1 MFISKKDIISLLDFV
16 LDKVLS
22 NKYSALNIAKPI
34 KGAKLED
41 IIHETMK
48 ELQIQPLEM
57 FFVDDAYDPRSLRR
71 HWDLFDRN
79 FEGNL
84 NDEYKYSYGR
94 LIDEFLSFVD
104 QIKSLC
110 MSQPKQRQS
119 TTKIL
124 DVKDMDEKLLR
135 LSRSRDKVK
144 EEIAYQNLKP
154 QKDDEI
160 IKMLKNQLDK
170 LDAEYLAVLEAKK
183 KLTFDNM
190 AEQNISEKVSKA
202 FDSLKEYTTV
212 IEDERYRAKIEY
224 YIFLGTICILFLV
237 FIVFYGVFVYILN
250 SHKEDFVSWIN
261 FMPYTAFVPIVVALI
276 WLSVYL
282 KGRASKI
289 SIELSSRLFNIH
301 YLEGL
306 MKMTNS
312 LSITPEEAVR
322 KIDHATSILM
332 DNYLSQ
338 IKENHITEKDVSKM
352 ELSELKSNP
361 YWKILQELKGLIKL
375 IKQ

>member
-22 NKYSALNIAKPI
+22 DKYSALNIAKPI

-41 IIHETMK
+41 IIHETMN

-79 FEGNL
+79 FEGIL

-170 LDAEYLAVLEAKK
+170 LDAEYLVVLEAKK
-183 KLTFDNM
+183 KLIFDNM

-224 YIFLGTICILFLV
+224 YIFLGIICILFLV

-250 SHKEDFVSWIN
+250 SQKEDFVSWIN
-261 FMPYTAFVPIVVALI
+261 FVPYTAFVPIVVALI

-332 DNYLSQ
+332 NNYLSQ
-338 IKENHITEKDVSKM
+338 VKENNFTENDVSKL
-352 ELSELKSNP
+352 EISELKSNP
-361 YWKILQELKGLIKL
+361 YWKFLQELKSLIKL

>member
-1 MFISKKDIISLLDFV
+1 MFILKKDIISLLDFV

-332 DNYLSQ
+332 NNYLSQ
-338 IKENHITEKDVSKM
+338 VKENNFTENDVSKL
-352 ELSELKSNP
+352 EISELKSNP
-361 YWKILQELKGLIKL
+361 YWKFLQELKSLIKL

>member
-110 MSQPKQRQS
+110 MLQPKQRQS

-332 DNYLSQ
+332 NNYLSQ
-338 IKENHITEKDVSKM
+338 VKENNFTENDVSKL
-352 ELSELKSNP
+352 EISELKSNP
-361 YWKILQELKGLIKL
+361 YWKFLQELKSLIKL

>member
-1 MFISKKDIISLLDFV
+1 MFISKKNIISLLDFV

-22 NKYSALNIAKPI
+22 DKYSALNIAKPI

-41 IIHETMK
+41 IIHETMN

-79 FEGNL
+79 FEGIL

-170 LDAEYLAVLEAKK
+170 LDAEYLVVLEAKK

-212 IEDERYRAKIEY
+212 IEDERYWAKIEY
-224 YIFLGTICILFLV
+224 YIFLGIICILFLV

-250 SHKEDFVSWIN
+250 SQKEDFVSWIN
-261 FMPYTAFVPIVVALI
+261 FVPYTAFVPIVVALI

-332 DNYLSQ
+332 NNYLSQ
-338 IKENHITEKDVSKM
+338 VKENNFTENDVSKL
-352 ELSELKSNP
+352 EISELKSNP
-361 YWKILQELKGLIKL
+361 YWKFLQELKSLIKL

>member
-1 MFISKKDIISLLDFV
+1 MFISKKDIISLLNFV

-22 NKYSALNIAKPI
+22 DKYSALNIAKPI
-34 KGAKLED
+34 KGAKLEN

-48 ELQIQPLEM
+48 ELQMQPLEM
-57 FFVDDAYDPRSLRR
+57 FFVDNAYDPRTLKR
-71 HWDLFDRN
+71 HWGLFDRN
-79 FEGNL
+79 FEGEL

-104 QIKSLC
+104 QIKALC
-110 MSQPKQRQS
+110 VSQLKQRQS

-124 DVKDMDEKLLR
+124 DVKEMDEKLLR
-135 LSRSRDKVK
+135 LSRSRDKIK
-144 EEIAYQNLKP
+144 EEIDYQNLKP
-154 QKDDEI
+154 QRDDEI
-160 IKMLKNQLDK
+160 IKMLKTQLDK
-170 LDAEYLAVLEAKK
+170 LDAEYLAVFEAKK
-183 KLTFDNM
+183 KMTSDNV
-190 AEQNISEKVSKA
+190 AEQNISDKVSKA
-202 FDSLKEYTTV
+202 FDGLQEYTKVIEEERKRLKKEYN
-212 IEDERYRAKIEY
+212 IA
-224 YIFLGTICILFLV
+224 LWCIPILILV
-237 FIVFYGVFVYILN
+237 FVIFYGFFIHDLTSN
-250 SHKEDFVSWIN
+250 RASFARWID
-261 FMPYTAFVPIVVALI
+261 FMPYTASVPVFVALI

-282 KGRASKI
+282 KDRASKI
-289 SIELSSRLFNIH
+289 SIELSTRLFNIH

-306 MKMTNS
+306 MKLTNS

-322 KIDHATSILM
+322 KIDYATGLLM

>member
-1 MFISKKDIISLLDFV
+1 MFISKKDIISLLNFV

-22 NKYSALNIAKPI
+22 DKYSALNIAKPI

-160 IKMLKNQLDK
+160 IKMLKIQLDK

-282 KGRASKI
+282 KDRASKI
-289 SIELSSRLFNIH
+289 SIELSTRLFYIH

-306 MKMTNS
+306 MKLTNS

-322 KIDHATSILM
+322 KIDYATGLLM

>member
-160 IKMLKNQLDK
+160 IKMLKIQLDK

-332 DNYLSQ
+332 NNYLSQ
-338 IKENHITEKDVSKM
+338 VKENNFTENDVSKL
-352 ELSELKSNP
+352 EISELKSNP
-361 YWKILQELKGLIKL
+361 YWKFLQELKSLIKL

>member
-1 MFISKKDIISLLDFV
+1 MFILKKDIISLLDFV

-237 FIVFYGVFVYILN
+237 FLVFYGVFVYILN

-332 DNYLSQ
+332 NNYLSQ
-338 IKENHITEKDVSKM
+338 VKENNFTENDVSKL
-352 ELSELKSNP
+352 EISELKSNP
-361 YWKILQELKGLIKL
+361 YWKFLQELKSLIKL

>member
-1 MFISKKDIISLLDFV
+1 MFISKKDIISLLNFV

-22 NKYSALNIAKPI
+22 DKYSALNIAKPI

-160 IKMLKNQLDK
+160 IKMLKIQLDK

-282 KGRASKI
+282 KDRASKI
-289 SIELSSRLFNIH
+289 AIELSTRLFNIH

-306 MKMTNS
+306 MKLTNS

-322 KIDHATSILM
+322 KIDYATGLLM

>member
-1 MFISKKDIISLLDFV
+1 MFISKKDIISLLNFV

-22 NKYSALNIAKPI
+22 DKYSALNIAKPI

-332 DNYLSQ
+332 NNYLSQ
-338 IKENHITEKDVSKM
+338 VKENNFTENDVSKL
-352 ELSELKSNP
+352 EISELKSNP
-361 YWKILQELKGLIKL
+361 YWKFLQELKSLIKL

>member
-84 NDEYKYSYGR
+84 NDEFKYSYGR

-110 MSQPKQRQS
+110 MLQPKQRQS

-332 DNYLSQ
+332 NNYLSQ
-338 IKENHITEKDVSKM
+338 VKENNFTENDVSKL
-352 ELSELKSNP
+352 EISELKSNP
-361 YWKILQELKGLIKL
+361 YWKFLQELKSLIKL

>member
-94 LIDEFLSFVD
+94 LIDELLSFVD

-332 DNYLSQ
+332 NNYLSQ
-338 IKENHITEKDVSKM
+338 VKENNFTENDVSKL
-352 ELSELKSNP
+352 EISELKSNP
-361 YWKILQELKGLIKL
+361 YWKFLQELKSLIKL

>member
-1 MFISKKDIISLLDFV
+1 MFISKKDIISLLNFV

-22 NKYSALNIAKPI
+22 DKYSALNIAKPI

-84 NDEYKYSYGR
+84 NDEYKYRYGR

-104 QIKSLC
+104 QIKSLF

-160 IKMLKNQLDK
+160 IKMLKIQLDK
-170 LDAEYLAVLEAKK
+170 LDAEYLAVFEAKK

-332 DNYLSQ
+332 NNYLSQ
-338 IKENHITEKDVSKM
+338 VKENNFTENDVSKL
-352 ELSELKSNP
+352 EISELKSNP
-361 YWKILQELKGLIKL
+361 YWKFLQELKSLIKL

>member
-22 NKYSALNIAKPI
+22 DKYSALNIAKPI

-41 IIHETMK
+41 IIHETMN

-79 FEGNL
+79 FEGIL

-170 LDAEYLAVLEAKK
+170 LDAEYLVVLEAKK

-224 YIFLGTICILFLV
+224 YIFLGIICILFLV

-250 SHKEDFVSWIN
+250 SQKEDFVSWIN
-261 FMPYTAFVPIVVALI
+261 FVPYTAFVPIVVALI

-332 DNYLSQ
+332 NNYLTQ
-338 IKENHITEKDVSKM
+338 VKENNFTENDVSKL
-352 ELSELKSNP
+352 EISELKSNP
-361 YWKILQELKGLIKL
+361 YWKFLQELKSLIKL

>member
-1 MFISKKDIISLLDFV
+1 MFISKEDVISLFDFV
-16 LDKVLS
+16 LNKVLS
-22 NKYSALNIAKPI
+22 DKYSALNLAKPI
-34 KGAKLED
+34 KGAKIED
-41 IIHETMK
+41 IIHETIK
-48 ELQIQPLEM
+48 ELQMQPLEM
-57 FFVDDAYDPRSLRR
+57 FLVDNAYDPRTLKR
-71 HWDLFDRN
+71 HWGLFDRN
-79 FEGNL
+79 FEGKV

-104 QIKSLC
+104 QIKTLC
-110 MSQPKQRQS
+110 LSQPKLRQS

-124 DVKDMDEKLLR
+124 DVKDMDEKLLK
-135 LSRSRDKVK
+135 LSRSREKVK
-144 EEIAYQNLKP
+144 EEIDKP
-154 QKDDEI
+154 QKDDETL
-160 IKMLKNQLDK
+160 KMLKIQLDK
-170 LDAEYLAVLEAKK
+170 LDAEYLAALEAKK
-183 KLTFDNM
+183 KMTSDNM

-224 YIFLGTICILFLV
+224 YIFLASICILFAV
-237 FIVFYGVFVYILN
+237 FVAFYGVFIYILN

-261 FMPYTAFVPIVVALI
+261 FFPYTAFVPIIVALI

-322 KIDHATSILM
+322 KIDHATGILM
-332 DNYLSQ
+332 NNYLLHV
-338 IKENHITEKDVSKM
+338 KENHITENDVSKL
-352 ELSELKSNP
+352 EISELKSNP
-361 YWKILQELKGLIKL
+361 YWKFLQELKSIIKL

>member
-1 MFISKKDIISLLDFV
+1 MFISKKDIISLLNFV

-22 NKYSALNIAKPI
+22 DKYSALNIAKPI

-110 MSQPKQRQS
+110 MSQPKQRQA

-144 EEIAYQNLKP
+144 EEIAYQNLKS

-160 IKMLKNQLDK
+160 IKMLKIQLDK

-332 DNYLSQ
+332 NNYLSQ
-338 IKENHITEKDVSKM
+338 VKENNFTENDVSKL
-352 ELSELKSNP
+352 EISELKSNP
-361 YWKILQELKGLIKL
+361 YWKFLQELKSLIKL

>member
-1 MFISKKDIISLLDFV
+1 MFISKKDIISLLNFV

-22 NKYSALNIAKPI
+22 DKYSALNIAKPI

-57 FFVDDAYDPRSLRR
+57 FLVDDAYDPRSLRR

-160 IKMLKNQLDK
+160 IKMLKIQLDK

-282 KGRASKI
+282 KDRASKI
-289 SIELSSRLFNIH
+289 SIELSTRLFNIH

-306 MKMTNS
+306 MKLTNS

-322 KIDHATSILM
+322 KIDYATGLLM

>member
-119 TTKIL
+119 TSKIL

-332 DNYLSQ
+332 NNYLSQ
-338 IKENHITEKDVSKM
+338 VKENNFTENDVSKL
-352 ELSELKSNP
+352 EISELKSNP
-361 YWKILQELKGLIKL
+361 YWKFLQELKSLIKL

>member
-1 MFISKKDIISLLDFV
+1 MFISKKDIISLLNFV

-22 NKYSALNIAKPI
+22 DKYSALNIAKPI

-160 IKMLKNQLDK
+160 IKMLKIQLDK

-282 KGRASKI
+282 KDRASKI
-289 SIELSSRLFNIH
+289 SIELSTRLFNIH

-306 MKMTNS
+306 MKLTNS

-322 KIDHATSILM
+322 KIDYATGLLM

>member
-1 MFISKKDIISLLDFV
+1 MFISKKDIISLLNFV

-71 HWDLFDRN
+71 HWDLFDRK

-160 IKMLKNQLDK
+160 IKMLKIQLDK

-332 DNYLSQ
+332 NNYLSQ
-338 IKENHITEKDVSKM
+338 VKENNFTENDVSKL
-352 ELSELKSNP
+352 EISELKSNP
-361 YWKILQELKGLIKL
+361 YWKFLQELKSLIKL

>member
-1 MFISKKDIISLLDFV
+1 MFISKKDIISLLNFV

-22 NKYSALNIAKPI
+22 DKYSALNIAKPI

-160 IKMLKNQLDK
+160 IKMLKIQLDK

-237 FIVFYGVFVYILN
+237 FIVFYGVFIYILN

-282 KGRASKI
+282 KDRASKI
-289 SIELSSRLFNIH
+289 SIELSTRLFYIH

-306 MKMTNS
+306 MKLTNS

-322 KIDHATSILM
+322 KIDYATGLLM

>member
-22 NKYSALNIAKPI
+22 DKYSALNIAKPI

-41 IIHETMK
+41 IIHETMN

-57 FFVDDAYDPRSLRR
+57 FFVDDAYDPKFLRR

-79 FEGNL
+79 FEGIL
-84 NDEYKYSYGR
+84 HDEYKYSYGR

-250 SHKEDFVSWIN
+250 THKEDFVSWIS
-261 FMPYTAFVPIVVALI
+261 FVPYTVFVPIVVALI

-282 KGRASKI
+282 KGIASKI

-332 DNYLSQ
+332 NNYLSQ
-338 IKENHITEKDVSKM
+338 VKENNFTENDVSKL
-352 ELSELKSNP
+352 EISELKSNP
-361 YWKILQELKGLIKL
+361 YWKFLQELKSLIKL

>member
-34 KGAKLED
+34 KGTKLED

-332 DNYLSQ
+332 NNYLSQ
-338 IKENHITEKDVSKM
+338 VKENNFTENDVSKL
-352 ELSELKSNP
+352 EISELKSNP
-361 YWKILQELKGLIKL
+361 YWKFLQELKSLIKL

>member
-84 NDEYKYSYGR
+84 NDEYKYRYGR

-104 QIKSLC
+104 QIKSLF

-160 IKMLKNQLDK
+160 IKMLKIQLDK
-170 LDAEYLAVLEAKK
+170 LDAEYLAVFEAKK

-332 DNYLSQ
+332 NNYLSQ
-338 IKENHITEKDVSKM
+338 VKENNFTENDVSKL
-352 ELSELKSNP
+352 EISELKSNP
-361 YWKILQELKGLIKL
+361 YWKFLQELKSLIKL

>member
-22 NKYSALNIAKPI
+22 DKYSALNIAKPI

-41 IIHETMK
+41 IIHETMN

-79 FEGNL
+79 FEGIL

-170 LDAEYLAVLEAKK
+170 LDAEYLVVLEAKK

-224 YIFLGTICILFLV
+224 YIFLGIICILFLV

-250 SHKEDFVSWIN
+250 SQKEDFVSWIN
-261 FMPYTAFVPIVVALI
+261 FVPYTAFVPIVVALI

-332 DNYLSQ
+332 NNYLSQ
-338 IKENHITEKDVSKM
+338 VKENNFTENDVSKL
-352 ELSELKSNP
+352 EISELKSNP
-361 YWKILQELKGLIKL
+361 YWKFLQELKSLIKL

>member
-22 NKYSALNIAKPI
+22 DKYSALNIAKPI

-41 IIHETMK
+41 IIHETMN

-79 FEGNL
+79 FEGIL

-94 LIDEFLSFVD
+94 LIDEFLSFID

-170 LDAEYLAVLEAKK
+170 LDAEYLVVLEAKK

-224 YIFLGTICILFLV
+224 YIFLGIICILFLV

-250 SHKEDFVSWIN
+250 THKEDFVSWIS
-261 FMPYTAFVPIVVALI
+261 FVPYTVFVPIVVALI

-282 KGRASKI
+282 KGIASKI

-332 DNYLSQ
+332 NNYLSQ
-338 IKENHITEKDVSKM
+338 VKENNFTENDVSKL
-352 ELSELKSNP
+352 EISELKSNP
-361 YWKILQELKGLIKL
+361 YWKFLQELKSLIKL

>member
-22 NKYSALNIAKPI
+22 DKYSALNIAKPI

-41 IIHETMK
+41 IIHETMN

-57 FFVDDAYDPRSLRR
+57 FFVDDAYDPRFLRR

-79 FEGNL
+79 FEGIL

-170 LDAEYLAVLEAKK
+170 LDAEYLVVLEAKK

-224 YIFLGTICILFLV
+224 YIFLGIICILFLV

-250 SHKEDFVSWIN
+250 SQKEDFVSWIN
-261 FMPYTAFVPIVVALI
+261 FVPYTAFVPIVVALI

-332 DNYLSQ
+332 NNYLSQ
-338 IKENHITEKDVSKM
+338 VKENNFTENDVSKL
-352 ELSELKSNP
+352 EISELKSNP
-361 YWKILQELKGLIKL
+361 YWKFLQELKSLIKL

>member
-22 NKYSALNIAKPI
+22 DKYSALNIAKPI

-41 IIHETMK
+41 IIHETMN
-48 ELQIQPLEM
+48 ELQIQPLEI

-79 FEGNL
+79 FEGIL

-170 LDAEYLAVLEAKK
+170 LDAEYLVVLEAKK

-250 SHKEDFVSWIN
+250 SHKEDFVGWIN
-261 FMPYTAFVPIVVALI
+261 FVPYTAFVPIVVALI

-332 DNYLSQ
+332 NNYLSQ
-338 IKENHITEKDVSKM
+338 VKENNFTENDVSKL
-352 ELSELKSNP
+352 EISELKSNP
-361 YWKILQELKGLIKL
+361 YWKFLQELKSLIKL